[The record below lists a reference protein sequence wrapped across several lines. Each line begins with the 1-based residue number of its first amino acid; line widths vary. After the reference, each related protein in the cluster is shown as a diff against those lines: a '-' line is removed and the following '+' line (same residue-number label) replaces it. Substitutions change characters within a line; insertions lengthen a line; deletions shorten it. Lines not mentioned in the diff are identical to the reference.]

1 MERKEILNVK
11 NLVTTFRTQGKT
23 VQAVRGVDLT
33 LDEGEILGIVG
44 ESGSGKSVSM
54 KSIIRMLPDSAAISA
69 DRMIFNGTDLMAM
82 SENDLRNVRGNHI
95 SMIFQDPMTSL
106 DPLKRVGSHI
116 EEVLIRHKHISRKE
130 AAREAVELLRKVG
143 VPSPETRV
151 RQYPHEFSGGMRQ
164 RVLIAMALACHPEL
178 LIADEP
184 TTALDVTIQAQILD
198 LIRDLQRQER
208 MSVVLI
214 THDMGV
220 VAQLCHRI
228 AVMYGGLIME
238 AAPTD
243 EIFEH
248 PMHPYT
254 QALLRSIPRI
264 DEGEGER
271 LTPIEG
277 HAPSLLSP
285 PPGCPFEP
293 RCTFKDDSCRKACPE
308 MQEVACSAISDQNGA
323 GGQAAPGSV
332 HLSRCPKMAGR
343 EMR

>member
-1 MERKEILNVK
+1 MERKDILKVS
-11 NLVTTFRTQGKT
+11 NLVTTFRIQGQT

-33 LDEGEILGIVG
+33 VGEGEILGIVG

-54 KSIIRMLPDSAAISA
+54 KSIIRMLPDSAKIQA
-69 DRMIFNGTDLMAM
+69 DEMEFDGTGLLSL
-82 SENDLRNVRGNHI
+82 SEKEMRAVRGNRI

-106 DPLKRVGSHI
+106 DPLKRIGNHI
-116 EEVLIRHKHISRKE
+116 EEVLIRHRKIGKAE
-130 AAREAVELLRKVG
+130 AGAQAVELLRKVG

-151 RQYPHEFSGGMRQ
+151 KQYPHEFSGGMRQ
-164 RVLIAMALACHPEL
+164 RVLIAMALACHPKL

-198 LIRDLQRQER
+198 LIRELQQQEQ

-238 AAPTD
+238 SAATD
-243 EIFEH
+243 ELFEN
-248 PMHPYT
+248 PRHPYT
-254 QALLRSIPRI
+254 EALLRSIPSI

-271 LTPIEG
+271 LIPIAG
-277 HAPSLLSP
+277 HAPSLLTP

-293 RCTFKDDSCRKACPE
+293 RCPYRDASCREKCPD
-308 MQEVACSAISDQNGA
+308 MREVSAD
-323 GGQAAPGSV
+323 
-332 HLSRCPKMAGR
+332 HYSRCPKMAAGTADAMSGR
-343 EMR
+343 TARDMSGEVTE

>member
-1 MERKEILNVK
+1 MENKEILKVQ
-11 NLVTTFRTQGKT
+11 NLVTTFRIQGKE
-23 VQAVRGVDLT
+23 VQAVRGVDLSVS
-33 LDEGEILGIVG
+33 EGEILGIVG

-54 KSIIRMLPDSAAISA
+54 KSIIRMLPDSADIKA
-69 DRMIFNGTDLMAM
+69 DLMEFDGTDLLSLQEKQMRA
-82 SENDLRNVRGNHI
+82 VRGNRI

-106 DPLKRVGSHI
+106 DPLKRIGSHI
-116 EEVLIRHKHISRKE
+116 EEVLMRHRKISRKE
-130 AAREAVELLRKVG
+130 AAVQAVELLRKVG

-164 RVLIAMALACHPEL
+164 RVLIAMALACHPSL

-198 LIRDLQRQER
+198 LIRALQQEEQ

-238 AAPTD
+238 MGEAE
-243 EIFEH
+243 EIFAH

-254 QALLRSIPRI
+254 EALMRSIPSI
-264 DEGEGER
+264 DEKEGER
-271 LTPIEG
+271 LIPIGG

-293 RCTFKDDSCRKACPE
+293 RCPYREPSCREACPQ
-308 MQEVACSAISDQNGA
+308 MRQLS
-323 GGQAAPGSV
+323 
-332 HLSRCPKMAGR
+332 HHHFSRCPKMAG
-343 EMR
+343 EVKA

>member
-1 MERKEILNVK
+1 MDNKPMLQVK
-11 NLVTTFRTQGKT
+11 NLRTTFRIQGRT
-23 VQAVRGVDLT
+23 VQAVRGVDLSVA
-33 LDEGEILGIVG
+33 EGEILGIAG

-54 KSIIRMLPDSAAISA
+54 KSIIRMLPESARIEADAIG
-69 DRMIFNGTDLMAM
+69 FGGEDLLAYGEKQMR
-82 SENDLRNVRGNHI
+82 DVRGNRI

-116 EEVLIRHKHISRKE
+116 EEVLMRHRQMKRSD
-130 AAREAVELLRKVG
+130 AAAQAVELLRKVG
-143 VPSPETRV
+143 VPSPQTRV

-164 RVLIAMALACHPEL
+164 RVLIAMALACHPRL

-198 LIRDLQRQER
+198 LIRELQRQEQ

-220 VAQLCHRI
+220 VAQLCHRV

-238 AAPTD
+238 VADTD
-243 EIFEH
+243 AIFER

-254 QALLRSIPRI
+254 QALLRSIPAI
-264 DEGEGER
+264 DEADDRR

-277 HAPSLLSP
+277 HAPSLLTP

-293 RCTFKDDSCRKACPE
+293 RCPAVE
-308 MQEVACSAISDQNGA
+308 
-323 GGQAAPGSV
+323 
-332 HLSRCPKMAGR
+332 
-343 EMR
+343 

>member
-1 MERKEILNVK
+1 MEKRQILRVN
-11 NLVTTFRTQGKT
+11 NLVTTFRIQGRT
-23 VQAVRGVDLT
+23 VKAVRGVDLFVR
-33 LDEGEILGIVG
+33 EGEILGIVG

-54 KSIIRMLPDSAAISA
+54 KSIIRMLPDSADISA
-69 DRMIFNGTDLMAM
+69 DEMVFDGTDLLSLKEKQM
-82 SENDLRNVRGNHI
+82 RTVRGNRI

-106 DPLKRVGSHI
+106 DPLKRIGSHI
-116 EEVLIRHKHISRKE
+116 EEVLMRHQKIDRKE
-130 AAREAVELLRKVG
+130 ASRQAVELLQKVG
-143 VPSPETRV
+143 VPSPQTRV

-164 RVLIAMALACHPEL
+164 RVLIAMALACHPKL

-198 LIRDLQRQER
+198 LIRDLQMQEQ

-238 AAPTD
+238 TADTD
-243 EIFEH
+243 DIFEH

-254 QALLRSIPRI
+254 QALLRSIPSI

-271 LTPIEG
+271 LIPIGG
-277 HAPSLLSP
+277 HAPSLLDP

-293 RCTFKDDSCRKACPE
+293 RCPYRVPSCREACPG
-308 MQEVACSAISDQNGA
+308 MVKISENHA
-323 GGQAAPGSV
+323 
-332 HLSRCPKMAGR
+332 SRCPRMAEGR
-343 EMR
+343 

>member
-1 MERKEILNVK
+1 MEEKEILRIK
-11 NLVTTFRTQGKT
+11 NLITTFKIQGKS

-33 LDEGEILGIVG
+33 VRSGEILGFVG

-54 KSIIRMLPDSAAISA
+54 KSVIRMLPDSARIQAEE
-69 DRMIFNGTDLMAM
+69 MVFEGEDLLAKDEKQM
-82 SENDLRNVRGNHI
+82 RQIRGSRI

-116 EEVLIRHKHISRKE
+116 EEVLIRHRGIGRRE
-130 AAREAVELLRKVG
+130 AAAEAVELLRKVG

-151 RQYPHEFSGGMRQ
+151 REYPHEFSGGMRQ
-164 RVLIAMALACHPEL
+164 RVLIAMALSCHPKL

-198 LIRDLQRQER
+198 LIRELQQQEQ

-220 VAQLCHRI
+220 VAQLCSRV
-228 AVMYGGLIME
+228 AVMYGGMIME
-238 AAPTD
+238 TAEA
-243 EIFEH
+243 EELFEH
-248 PMHPYT
+248 PGHPYT
-254 QALLRSIPRI
+254 EALLRSVPSI

-271 LTPIEG
+271 LIPIEG
-277 HAPSLLSP
+277 HAPSLLTP

-293 RCTFKDDSCRKACPE
+293 RCPYRKAECAMRCPE
-308 MQEVACSAISDQNGA
+308 MIRLSDA
-323 GGQAAPGSV
+323 
-332 HLSRCPKMAGR
+332 HYTRCPVMGGGDMT
-343 EMR
+343 E

>member
-1 MERKEILNVK
+1 MEDRTILRVS
-11 NLVTTFRTQGKT
+11 NLRTTFRIQGRT
-23 VQAVRGVDLT
+23 VQAVRGVDLEVA
-33 LDEGEILGIVG
+33 EGEILGVVG

-54 KSIIRMLPDSAAISA
+54 KSIIRMLPESARIEADAIDFAGQSLLGL
-69 DRMIFNGTDLMAM
+69 DERRMR
-82 SENDLRNVRGNHI
+82 EVRGNRI

-106 DPLKRVGSHI
+106 DPLKRIGSHI
-116 EEVLIRHKHISRKE
+116 EEVLIRHQHLRRAEASRQ
-130 AAREAVELLRKVG
+130 AVELLRKVG
-143 VPSPETRV
+143 VPSPEIRV

-164 RVLIAMALACHPEL
+164 RVMIAMALACNPKL

-198 LIRDLQRQER
+198 LIRDLQRQEQ

-228 AVMYGGLIME
+228 AVMYGGLILE
-238 AAPTD
+238 IAGTD
-243 EIFEH
+243 EIFER

-254 QALLRSIPRI
+254 QALLRSIPAI
-264 DEGEGER
+264 DEENSAR

-277 HAPSLLSP
+277 HAPSLLNP

-293 RCTFKDDSCRKACPE
+293 RCAFRRAECAQRCPE
-308 MQEVACSAISDQNGA
+308 MARLSDG
-323 GGQAAPGSV
+323 
-332 HLSRCPKMAGR
+332 HYSRCPVWAEEVR
-343 EMR
+343 A